1 MPTVGFL
8 DDLKR
13 QADAAKALQRTDTGA
28 LARNA
33 ELADAACRGAA
44 SYFSTLAQQL
54 NVLRPRSKGVFR
66 LDRRHAFDGLQL
78 GEFRTDA
85 RRKPLRGA
93 DVFDHVVLRW
103 KLTSGTQ
110 LALIKNFLPD
120 IDQLESRLRRSGA
133 HVHAQAIRHPE
144 TAKLQ
149 EMRYELVADFAGSV
163 TVTPEHDSGRVRFE
177 LVNLDGFE
185 SVTVEFPAFEVG
197 SARLDELARWLMGEP
212 HGFLK
217 DGQALRRVEA

>member
-13 QADAAKALQRTDTGA
+13 QADAAKALQHTDTGA

-33 ELADAACRGAA
+33 QLADAACFGA
-44 SYFSTLAQQL
+44 STYFGSLAQQL
-54 NVLRPRSKGVFR
+54 DVLRPRSKGVFR
-66 LDRRHAFDGLQL
+66 LDKRHAFENLQL
-78 GEFRTDA
+78 GDFRADS
-85 RRKPLRGA
+85 RRKQLRGA

-103 KLTSGTQ
+103 KLTSGTR
-110 LALIKNFLPD
+110 LALMKNFLPD
-120 IDQLESRLRRSGA
+120 IEQLESRLRRSGA
-133 HVHAQAIRHPE
+133 QVNTQAIRHPD

-149 EMRYELVADFAGSV
+149 EMRYELVADFFGSV
-163 TVTPEHDSGRVRFE
+163 TVTPEHDTGRVRFE

-185 SVTVEFPAFEVG
+185 ALTVEFPAFEVG
-197 SARLDELARWLMGEP
+197 SSRLDDLARWLMGEP
-212 HGFLK
+212 HAFLK